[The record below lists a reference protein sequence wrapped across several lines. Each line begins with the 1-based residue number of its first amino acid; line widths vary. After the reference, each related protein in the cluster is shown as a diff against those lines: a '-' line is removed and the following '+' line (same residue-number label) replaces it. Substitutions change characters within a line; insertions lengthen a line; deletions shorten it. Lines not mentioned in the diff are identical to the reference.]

1 MPRLTDA
8 TRAERRAHVLTSAW
22 VCFSRNG
29 YHQTSMDDVIT
40 ETGMSSSAV
49 YRYFRSKDE
58 LIDASA
64 EEGMTVVRDVFERA
78 QAQVPVPGP
87 QQLIEALVHALHRRA
102 THDSYDLTR
111 LAMSTWAEAVRS
123 PHLQARAGT
132 LYGESLTS
140 IAAIMRVWQTCG
152 QFRRDVD
159 VTGAAYVLSS
169 LLHGLIV
176 SHHLIGPVD
185 SVTVI
190 GGLRALGL
198 FLDRDAPPGVSPD
211 DRLSAAGLRSPE

>member
-29 YHQTSMDDVIT
+29 YHQTSMDDVIA

-64 EEGMTVVRDVFERA
+64 EEGMTAVRDVFERA
-78 QAQVPVPGP
+78 QAQDPLPGP
-87 QQLIEALVHALHRRA
+87 EELIGVVVQALHRRA
-102 THDSYDLTR
+102 AHERYDLTR

-123 PHLQARAGT
+123 PHLQARAGM

-140 IAAIMRVWQTCG
+140 IAAIMRVWQARG
-152 QFRRDVD
+152 QVRSEVD
-159 VTGAAYVLSS
+159 VAGAAYVLSS

-176 SHHLIGPVD
+176 NHHLIGPVD
-185 SVTVI
+185 SETVI

-198 FLDRDAPPGVSPD
+198 FLDGEAAAARPDAE
-211 DRLSAAGLRSPE
+211 RLSIAGVRSPR

>member
-8 TRAERRAHVLTSAW
+8 TRAERRIHVLTSAW

-29 YHQTSMDDVIT
+29 YHQTSMDDVIA

-64 EEGMTVVRDVFERA
+64 EEGMTAVRDVFERA
-78 QAQVPVPGP
+78 RAQDPLPGP
-87 QQLIEALVHALHRRA
+87 EELIGALVQALHERA
-102 THDSYDLTR
+102 AHERYDLTR

-123 PHLQARAGT
+123 PHLQARAGM
-132 LYGESLTS
+132 LYGESLNS
-140 IAAIMRVWQTCG
+140 IAAILRVWQTRG
-152 QFRRDVD
+152 QVRAGVD
-159 VTGAAYVLSS
+159 IAGAAYVLSS

-176 SHHLIGPVD
+176 NHHLIGPVD
-185 SVTVI
+185 SETVI
-190 GGLRALGL
+190 NGLRALGL
-198 FLDRDAPPGVSPD
+198 FLDGDSADALPG
-211 DRLSAAGLRSPE
+211 

>member
-8 TRAERRAHVLTSAW
+8 TRAERRAHVLSSAW

-29 YHQTSMDDVIT
+29 YHQTSMDDVIS

-87 QQLIEALVHALHRRA
+87 QELIEALVQALHRRA
-102 THDSYDLTR
+102 AHASYDLTR

-140 IAAIMRVWQTCG
+140 IAAIMRVWQTHG

-159 VTGAAYVLSS
+159 VASAAYVLSS

-176 SHHLIGPVD
+176 NHHLIGPVD
-185 SVTVI
+185 SAAVI
-190 GGLRALGL
+190 SGLRALGL
-198 FLDRDAPPGVSPD
+198 FLDGDAAPGATAENM
-211 DRLSAAGLRSPE
+211 SAAGGRSLG

>member
-64 EEGMTVVRDVFERA
+64 EEGMTAVRDVFERA
-78 QAQVPVPGP
+78 QAQVPLPGP
-87 QQLIEALVHALHRRA
+87 QELIGTLVHALHRRA
-102 THDSYDLTR
+102 AHASYDLTR

-140 IAAIMRVWQTCG
+140 IAAIMRVWQTRG

-159 VTGAAYVLSS
+159 VAGAAYVLSS

-176 SHHLIGPVD
+176 NHHLIGPVD
-185 SVTVI
+185 SVAVI

-198 FLDRDAPPGVSPD
+198 FLDGDVAPGVTPEE
-211 DRLSAAGLRSPE
+211 RL